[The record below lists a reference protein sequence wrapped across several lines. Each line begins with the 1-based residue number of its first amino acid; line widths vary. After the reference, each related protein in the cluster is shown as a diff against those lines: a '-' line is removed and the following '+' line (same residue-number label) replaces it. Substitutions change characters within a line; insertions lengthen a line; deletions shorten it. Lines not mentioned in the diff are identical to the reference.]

1 MTLTL
6 IPLLCGVPLQGEA
19 QPLSLGQFARL
30 ARQCAPN
37 VAVSTLAAIARTE
50 SGFAPLALH
59 DNTNRIDGSPQGA
72 AVATSIAS
80 RLIAAGHSVD
90 IGLMQVDSANLPAL
104 GLTVASALDPCRSI
118 AAGAAILAGD
128 YAGGATHAEQQT
140 ALRVAISRYNTG
152 DAERGFLNGY
162 VHKVELSNARVVP
175 ALDVAG
181 DDPGNPL
188 PVGKTADPA
197 AAAPAGSPSWDV
209 FPTAPV
215 SASIHAWEV
224 FPPDASPAAAR
235 PSPRGPAPRH
245 GALTIPDAGE
255 GPSAAVTDYPG
266 PATNEAP

>member
-6 IPLLCGVPLQGEA
+6 IPLLCGVPLQVEA
-19 QPLSLGQFARL
+19 QSLSLGQFARL
-30 ARQCAPN
+30 ARQCAPD

-50 SGFAPLALH
+50 SGFDPLALH
-59 DNTNRIDGSPQGA
+59 DNTSPIARSPQGA
-72 AVATSIAS
+72 AVAASIAS

-90 IGLMQVDSANLPAL
+90 IGLMQVNSANLPAL

-128 YAGGATHAEQQT
+128 YAGGATHAQQQA

-162 VHKVELSNARVVP
+162 VHNVELSNVRVVP

-181 DDPGNPL
+181 GDPGNTRPT
-188 PVGKTADPA
+188 GKASDPA
-197 AAAPAGSPSWDV
+197 SLGASLSWDV
-209 FPTAPV
+209 FPIAPA

-235 PSPRGPAPRH
+235 PGSRGPAPGH
-245 GALTIPDAGE
+245 EALTIPDAGE

>member
-1 MTLTL
+1 MSLTL
-6 IPLLCGVPLQGEA
+6 IPILCGVPLQVEA
-19 QPLSLGQFARL
+19 QSLSLGEVARL

-50 SGFAPLALH
+50 SGFDPLALH

-72 AVATSIAS
+72 AVGASIAS

-90 IGLMQVDSANLPAL
+90 IGLMQVNSANLPAL

-128 YAGGATHAEQQT
+128 YAGGATHAERQA
-140 ALRVAISRYNTG
+140 ALRMAISRYNTG
-152 DAERGFLNGY
+152 DADRGFLNGY

-181 DDPGNPL
+181 GDSGNTRPT
-188 PVGKTADPA
+188 GKTPDA
-197 AAAPAGSPSWDV
+197 ASSAPPGPPSWDV
-209 FPTAPV
+209 FPSAPV
-215 SASIHAWEV
+215 SASTHAWEV
-224 FPPDASPAAAR
+224 FPPDPAPASPR
-235 PSPRGPAPRH
+235 PSPRGPTFGH
-245 GALTIPDAGE
+245 DALTVADAGE